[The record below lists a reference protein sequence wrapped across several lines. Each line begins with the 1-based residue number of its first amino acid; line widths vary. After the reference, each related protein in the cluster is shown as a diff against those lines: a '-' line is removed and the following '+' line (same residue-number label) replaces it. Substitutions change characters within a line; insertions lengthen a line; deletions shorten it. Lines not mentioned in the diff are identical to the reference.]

1 MIQAVNKYT
10 SISRCK
16 LFVAALLII
25 LTISSCNKIPVGYLQ
40 TEDASFA
47 PDTMYAYRNI
57 QPDDVHLLEKS
68 PWTSL
73 VIQGVAGTVPIN
85 YEFAGVQAK
94 EGGDAAAFEKA
105 VNAGH
110 VTVQGGIVR
119 VFQKAVESIPNGV
132 YTLSLRVYNEGHSAI
147 LKDIITVVV
156 EEDQPIA
163 SDESDF

>member
-1 MIQAVNKYT
+1 MTKSVNKYMR
-10 SISRCK
+10 INMCRI
-16 LFVAALLII
+16 FVAALLTIPA
-25 LTISSCNKIPVGYLQ
+25 ISSCNKIPVGYLQ

-57 QPDDVHLLEKS
+57 RPDDIRLLEKS

-119 VFQKAVESIPNGV
+119 VFQEAVENIPNGV
-132 YTLSLRVYNEGHSAI
+132 YTLSLKVYNEGHSAI

-156 EEDQPIA
+156 EEDQPIIE
-163 SDESDF
+163 DESDF

>member
-1 MIQAVNKYT
+1 MIKVASKYMRT
-10 SISRCK
+10 SACK
-16 LFVAALLII
+16 IFVAALLAIP
-25 LTISSCNKIPVGYLQ
+25 TISSCNKIPVGYLQ
-40 TEDASFA
+40 TENASFE

-57 QPDDVHLLEKS
+57 QPGDIHLLENS

-94 EGGDAAAFEKA
+94 NGGDAAAFEKA

-110 VTVQGGIVR
+110 IMVQGGIVR
-119 VFQKAVESIPNGV
+119 VFQKAVESMPNGI
-132 YTLSLRVYNEGHSAI
+132 YTLTIKVYNEGHSAV

-156 EEDQPIA
+156 EENQPVV
-163 SDESDF
+163 EE